1 MVVHSEEVSWHISVV
16 VPIFDE
22 ADGIDQLLDQLLPLA
37 GPDCSLMLIDGGST
51 DSTVEKVLARTDCLI
66 QSTAGRA
73 QQMAAGVQASVGNV
87 IWLLHADTQICL
99 GALDAIR
106 NALRQGMLWGRFDVR
121 LSGSHFAFR
130 IIERAINIR
139 SGYTGICTGDQG
151 IFVTKTALSAVGGV
165 PLQALMEDVELSK
178 RLKKRLGKPARLTQT
193 LITSSRRWERV
204 GIVRVVLLMWWLRLC
219 YFLGVSPTRLARL
232 YCGDQAKNNRR
243 NPAAY

>member
-1 MVVHSEEVSWHISVV
+1 MVVHFEELPWHISVV
-16 VPIFDE
+16 VPILDE
-22 ADGIDQLLDQLLPLA
+22 ASGIDQLLDQLLPLA

-51 DSTVEKVLARTDCLI
+51 DGTVAKVLARTDRLI
-66 QSTAGRA
+66 QSAAGRA
-73 QQMAAGVQASVGNV
+73 QQMAAGVQASAGNA
-87 IWLLHADTQICL
+87 IWFLHADTRICP

-106 NALRQGMLWGRFDVR
+106 HALRQGMLWGRFDVR
-121 LSGSHFAFR
+121 LSGGHFAFR

-165 PLQALMEDVELSK
+165 PLQALMEDIELSK
-178 RLKKRLGKPARLTQT
+178 RLKRLGRPARLTQT
-193 LITSSRRWERV
+193 LTTSSRRWERA

-219 YFLGVSPTRLARL
+219 YFLGVAPTRLARF
-232 YCGDQAKNNRR
+232 YYGDKATNHRR